1 MLWATACFLAL
12 SANLPVA
19 VMVDKPVTIDLAVPE
34 QLRHSKNVLLR
45 LEGVVMR
52 RDAPAKWNVFW
63 DMPEANAQTSVDNV
77 HFVGYIASPANSA
90 VRDAKPANFTL
101 QLPSAAELAI
111 HRQTT
116 IHFTFVPTRKLP
128 EGGVTIASAR
138 LE

>member
-12 SANLPVA
+12 ATSVPVA

-45 LEGVVMR
+45 MEGVVMR
-52 RDAPAKWNVFW
+52 RDAPAMWNVFW

-90 VRDAKPANFTL
+90 VREAKPANFTL
-101 QLPSAAELAI
+101 QLPS
-111 HRQTT
+111 
-116 IHFTFVPTRKLP
+116 
-128 EGGVTIASAR
+128 
-138 LE
+138 